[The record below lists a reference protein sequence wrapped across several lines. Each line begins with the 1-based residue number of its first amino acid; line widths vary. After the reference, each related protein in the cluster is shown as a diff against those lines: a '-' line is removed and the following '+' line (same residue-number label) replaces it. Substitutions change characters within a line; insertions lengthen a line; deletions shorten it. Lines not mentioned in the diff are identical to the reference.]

1 MKKYTPGDAYTSLKD
16 EMASE
21 FTIGLNPRL
30 KEGTTT
36 YDSGTVATTTET
48 PYGYNLE
55 LLGPDASG
63 AKGRKTA
70 EAPQGFAP
78 KPLTDDEII
87 ERVDLAKVNDAMRF
101 FNETTS
107 SKPGDAVPGMRT
119 GDQIERD
126 FILDSMVREKVNPF
140 VFPQATPD
148 NYKDMVPQ
156 SFNEHMFKP
165 QDLGVS
171 DHFEYTDDETGANV
185 HVFDYEDG
193 RRRVFAESPLGM
205 YDVTDNM
212 TPPEET

>member
-1 MKKYTPGDAYTSLKD
+1 MKEYAPGDAYTSLKD

-55 LLGPDASG
+55 LLGPNASKAQASG
-63 AKGRKTA
+63 PPR
-70 EAPQGFAP
+70 GFVP

-87 ERVDLAKVNDAMRF
+87 DRTEVVRLKNLVDLVQSQVSG
-101 FNETTS
+101 EPPPS
-107 SKPGDAVPGMRT
+107 MRT
-119 GDQIERD
+119 GDEIERG
-126 FILDSMVREKVNPF
+126 FILDSMVREKANPF

-148 NYKDMVPQ
+148 NYKDMVTQ